1 MYFLGSVTRE
11 LFLFC
16 FLSGKADKFLLGWN
30 NQIFSRYSFRVAK
43 VASDR
48 VMPVFKCIYTLCDD
62 CF

>member
-43 VASDR
+43 VASDSH
-48 VMPVFKCIYTLCDD
+48 PCI
-62 CF
+62 